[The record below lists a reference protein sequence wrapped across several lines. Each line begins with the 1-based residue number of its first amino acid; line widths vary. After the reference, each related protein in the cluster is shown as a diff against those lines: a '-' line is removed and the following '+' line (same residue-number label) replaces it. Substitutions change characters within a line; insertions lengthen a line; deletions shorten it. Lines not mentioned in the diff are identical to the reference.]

1 MANKFSLKYRR
12 LIPAEKED
20 DAAREPSPAKSRSY
34 LHNHRM
40 RDALQE
46 YVEQLDE

>member
-1 MANKFSLKYRR
+1 MADKFSLKYRR
-12 LIPAEKED
+12 LIPAEKES
-20 DAAREPSPAKSRSY
+20 AAQEPSPAQTRSY